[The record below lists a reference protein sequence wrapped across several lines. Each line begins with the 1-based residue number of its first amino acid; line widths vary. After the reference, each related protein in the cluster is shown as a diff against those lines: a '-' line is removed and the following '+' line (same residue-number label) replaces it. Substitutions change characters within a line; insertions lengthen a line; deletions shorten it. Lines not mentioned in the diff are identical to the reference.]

1 MKSSVSLSPRRSA
14 LVVALASAHLLAVAP
29 NAWAQA
35 APPTPPSPSQN
46 QPRNERRAAELEA
59 EQLFE
64 RAAARMDLKDYE
76 AASALL
82 ERSQALDPSSG
93 TLLNLGECYEQ
104 RGLTASAH
112 AAFEAA
118 RQLAVQTGRAD
129 RAEVAELRAK
139 RLSPALRQLVVV
151 PPSVPPPGFALTLDG
166 KPLESSRYN
175 QPLPLDPGT
184 HQLQASADA
193 HLTSRLTVS
202 APAPG
207 TTTTVTIPPLL
218 PVEGGAAA
226 PARGVDTQRVVAL
239 ASGVVG
245 VAGIATGTIF
255 GLRSGSKHRESDQH
269 CGPTTCWDEKGVS
282 LMEDARSAGNVS
294 TVGFVVGGLAC
305 AAAAVLWFAPPF
317 GKGMAT
323 QIGVG
328 SGTLRVAGQW

>member
-1 MKSSVSLSPRRSA
+1 MKPSLSRSARRSA
-14 LVVALASAHLLAVAP
+14 LVVALASAHSLATSS
-29 NAWAQA
+29 AWAQT
-35 APPTPPSPSQN
+35 APPAPLNHSQN
-46 QPRNERRAAELEA
+46 QPSNNRRAAELEA

-76 AASALL
+76 AATALL

-118 RQLAVQTGRAD
+118 RKLAVQTGRTD

-139 RLSPALRQLVVV
+139 RLSPALRHLVVV
-151 PPSVPPPGFALTLDG
+151 PPRAPTAGLTLTLDG

-175 QPLPLDPGT
+175 QPLPLDPGP

-193 HLTSRLTVS
+193 HLTSRLTVA

-207 TTTTVTIPPLL
+207 TTATVTIPPLL
-218 PVEGGAAA
+218 PAESGAAA
-226 PARGVDTQRVVAL
+226 PRRGVDTQRVIAL
-239 ASGVVG
+239 VSGAVG
-245 VAGIATGTIF
+245 VAGIATGTLF
-255 GLRSGSKHRESDQH
+255 GLRSASKHRASDEH
-269 CGPTTCWDEKGVS
+269 CGPTTCRDEEGVS

-294 TVGFVVGGLAC
+294 TAAFVVGGIAS

-323 QIGVG
+323 QVGVG